1 MKAFKKTGLK
11 TLYIFN
17 RQFIDFPS
25 IQRMMEHIF
34 RRLIYVKEKFI
45 RFMYGRYGMD
55 SLGKFTII
63 AGLIAMILAGWNN
76 NLILSLVSWA

>member
-11 TLYIFN
+11 TLYIFYP
-17 RQFIDFPS
+17 QFIDFPS
-25 IQRMMEHIF
+25 IQRMIEHIF
-34 RRLIYVKEKFI
+34 RRLIYVKEKLI

-63 AGLIAMILAGWNN
+63 AGLITMILAGWSNS
-76 NLILSLVSWA
+76 IR